1 MYKTLLIGLGAA
13 AAAGVGAA
21 VVAPWIGSRAL
32 DPTKPSNWPA
42 TGAIAMLL
50 GAAVAYGGNKMDNDA
65 VAVAGAGAMGAGA
78 SFLFLN
84 WQAQKMV
91 ASMNTKTNPK
101 LNPDGTLAAGIVN
114 FGSPSIPVAPGAMP
128 AYVLN
133 QGRGSSH
140 SSFGGFGPTGV
151 PLASQRY
158 AQKGGMP
165 TRSGMH
171 PYGNG

>member
-21 VVAPWIGSRAL
+21 VVAPWIASKAL
-32 DPTKPSNWPA
+32 DPTKQSNWPA
-42 TGAIAMLL
+42 TGAAAMIL
-50 GAAVAYGGNKMDNDA
+50 GAAAAYAGNRMDNDA
-65 VAVAGAGAMGAGA
+65 LAVGGAGAMGAGA

-91 ASMNTKTNPK
+91 TAMNKPAV
-101 LNPDGTLAAGIVN
+101 AAGIVN
-114 FGSPSIPVAPGAMP
+114 FGSPSIPVAPAAMP
-128 AYVLN
+128 AFVLN